1 MKKSISILLAFL
13 MMLAC
18 AVPGFAATDDA
29 AAADFTCVA
38 TSQNLTV
45 NGEAKDTEVYNIDG
59 YNYFQL
65 RDIAALLNGTNSQF
79 SVGYDEATRTVS
91 VTTGEAYAPTG
102 DELATG
108 TDKSGTAV
116 KSSQTVMIDG
126 EVADL
131 SAYNLGGN
139 NFFQLRELGKA
150 LKFYVHYDAETR
162 TMQVDESDED
172 EAWDTG
178 DASLDDPRNADG
190 IGETEVLVVSF
201 GTSFND
207 SRVATIGAIEAAMEK
222 AFPGYSV
229 RRGFTANIII
239 DHVLKRDDEKID
251 DITEALDRAVANGVK
266 NLLVQPTHLMNGF
279 EYTDVQE
286 ELKKY
291 EDKFETIA
299 LGAPILT
306 SDEDYDVVIKA
317 ITEGTKEYLDGE
329 TAICFMGHG
338 TENASNHVYADMQT
352 KLTEAGYKD
361 YFIGTVEATPTFQ
374 EVVDAVK
381 AAGYKKVI
389 LEPLMVVAGDHA
401 NNDMADPEDPES
413 WYSLFA
419 AAGIEPTVV
428 LRGLGE
434 FTEIQDLLV
443 EHAKAAI
450 AGETAAPAEEQPTR
464 DVAASSDTIARD
476 EVEEEGMTPVAAAA
490 LNDGTYE
497 VTVSSSS
504 SMFKPRNAT
513 ITVADGKITAT
524 FDLSKSYTWFFV
536 GAIEEIADADSAA
549 FLKGTATEDGLWNYT
564 VEIEALDEG
573 IACSAYSQ
581 NRDKWYPELIL
592 FRADSLPEGALK

>member
-131 SAYNLGGN
+131 AAYNLGGN

-222 AFPGYSV
+222 AFPGYSI

-450 AGETAAPAEEQPTR
+450 AGETAAPTEDQPTR
-464 DVAASSDTIARD
+464 DVAASSDTIARG

-524 FDLSKSYTWFFV
+524 FDLSKAYTWFFM
-536 GAIEEIADADSAA
+536 GAIEEVADADSAA

>member
-150 LKFYVHYDAETR
+150 LKFYVHYDADTR

-338 TENASNHVYADMQT
+338 TENASNHVYSDMQT
-352 KLTEAGYKD
+352 KLNEAGYND

-450 AGETAAPAEEQPTR
+450 AGETAAPTEDQPTR

-524 FDLSKSYTWFFV
+524 FDLSKAYTWFFV

>member
-131 SAYNLGGN
+131 AAYNLGGN

-222 AFPGYSV
+222 AFPGYSI

-434 FTEIQDLLV
+434 FTEIQDLRV
-443 EHAKAAI
+443 DRAKAAI

-464 DVAASSDTIARD
+464 DVAASSDTIARG

-524 FDLSKSYTWFFV
+524 FDLSKAYTWFFM
-536 GAIEEIADADSAA
+536 GAIEEVADADSAA
-549 FLKGTATEDGLWNYT
+549 FLKGTATEDGLWNST
-564 VEIEALDEG
+564 VEVEARDEG